1 MSNLWNY
8 LNSPEL
14 VFSVQRFFGVEKV
27 VKDDKKK
34 FRVGNSFFHYLFLL
48 GTELGELCNIVIFF
62 CSLIAANLR
71 RRAVLRDFYSV
82 LLL

>member
-27 VKDDKKK
+27 EKDDK

-48 GTELGELCNIVIFF
+48 GTELGELCNFVVVH
-62 CSLIAANLR
+62 CLLIAA
-71 RRAVLRDFYSV
+71 D
-82 LLL
+82 